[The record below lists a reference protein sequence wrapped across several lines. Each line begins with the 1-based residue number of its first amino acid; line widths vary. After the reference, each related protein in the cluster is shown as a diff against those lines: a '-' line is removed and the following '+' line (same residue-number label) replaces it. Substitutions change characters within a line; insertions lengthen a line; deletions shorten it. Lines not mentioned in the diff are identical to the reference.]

1 MKNKWIKVLS
11 ILSTVCLILGGA
23 ALIVGIVLGADIR
36 DAWKQSGN
44 WNSITKYGVFSFF
57 ADEDDQDDHD
67 TEELFDEDFSFQSQ
81 DIKRI
86 NFDLKNVDLTIE
98 ENNSDD
104 QVRIQIENS
113 GKNDISVKNNSG
125 TLEIKDHRS
134 KIGKTTKNI
143 DVALDIPADLELED
157 VLVELG
163 VGDVEIEKLLVKYTL
178 NMKLGTGDVE
188 IERLSAGTLD
198 VSCGVGNLE
207 IEKLRLE
214 GSASIEGGVG
224 DTRIGMLANEN
235 DFNYEISTGVGDV
248 RIFDSEFRGLGGAK
262 KISNGSDKEIVIH
275 SGVGDMEIYQ
285 AD

>member
-1 MKNKWIKVLS
+1 MKNKWIKTLS
-11 ILSTVCLILGGA
+11 ILSSVCLILGGA

-98 ENNSDD
+98 ENDSND

-143 DVALDIPADLELED
+143 DVVLDIPADLELED

-285 AD
+285 AN

>member
-1 MKNKWIKVLS
+1 MKNKWIKALS

-23 ALIVGIVLGADIR
+23 ALIVGVVLGADIR

-44 WNSITKYGVFSFF
+44 WNTITKYGVFSFF
-57 ADEDDQDDHD
+57 ADEDDQDDYD
-67 TEELFDEDFSFQSQ
+67 AEELFDEDFSFQSQ

-98 ENNSDD
+98 ENDSND

-113 GKNDISVKNNSG
+113 EKNDISVKNNSG

-188 IERLSAGTLD
+188 IEHLSAGTLD

-207 IEKLRLE
+207 IEMLRLE

-285 AD
+285 AN

>member
-104 QVRIQIENS
+104 QIRIQIENS

-188 IERLSAGTLD
+188 IEHLSAGTLD

-285 AD
+285 AN